1 MSTVGIG
8 WADATSA
15 ATTTASALPDPIT
28 PRPSIACTLLT
39 ESYGRGDGSD
49 VAWGVRAINPNEDRL
64 AGLRLRRP
72 ARLPAGGLLVGP
84 ADAQRRRF
92 VAGVTEDL
100 QGQRHA
106 VRREAARNR
115 EATETEVV
123 TRARE
128 VRRGA
133 RLIGAVDR
141 DRRGLGGRRQDRV
154 DAAEGRCELALVVI
168 ALRQRQEIV
177 ARRDGLA
184 ELDARPHVRIGGQ
197 RRIVDE
203 MADETIAFGA
213 DDRAGGL
220 GVVAQ
225 AARKIGADDLGA
237 ESGKRAHRGVVRG
250 QHLFVDT
257 RALDLGQDRKP
268 KPRD

>member
-8 WADATSA
+8 SADATSA

-64 AGLRLRRP
+64 ACLRLRRP
-72 ARLPAGGLLVGP
+72 ARLPARGLLVGP
-84 ADAQRRRF
+84 ADAHRRRL

-106 VRREAARNR
+106 VRREAAGNR
-115 EATETEVV
+115 EAAEAEVV
-123 TRARE
+123 ARPCE

-133 RLIGAVDR
+133 RLIGALDR
-141 DRRGLGGRRQDRV
+141 DRRGLRGRRQDRV
-154 DAAEGRCELALVVI
+154 DTAEGRREFALVVL
-168 ALRQRQEIV
+168 ALRQRQEVI
-177 ARRDGLA
+177 ARRDALA
-184 ELDARPHVRIGGQ
+184 QLDARPHVRVGRQG
-197 RRIVDE
+197 RIVDE
-203 MADETIAFGA
+203 MADEPIALGA
-213 DDRAGGL
+213 DDRARRR

-237 ESGKRAHRGVVRG
+237 E
-250 QHLFVDT
+250 
-257 RALDLGQDRKP
+257 
-268 KPRD
+268 